1 MNVKKVRDLT
11 LVNLGLGRTMV
22 IACDSCGGVGMKAHD
37 VLQASPFITGKYTAR
52 VALLEVLCTGAEV
65 ICLTSTICNEM
76 NVTGKDMIEGI
87 KEEIKEAGI
96 NNVVLTG
103 STEENF
109 PTEVTGVG
117 ITAVGIIE
125 NEQLKVNTIK
135 KPALLVVL
143 GQPKVGREV
152 LESKPQDR
160 INYNLIKR
168 LLKETEVYE
177 IIPVGSRGIGY
188 EMQELARNNQLRLTI
203 NPAAKLDI
211 AKSGGPSTAVIAAIG
226 KEYFHQMHVDV
237 NMEVVGEV
245 CPE

>member
-1 MNVKKVRDLT
+1 MKKVRDLT
-11 LVNLGLGRTMV
+11 LVDLGQGRTMV

-37 VLQASPFITGKYTAR
+37 VLQVSPFITGKYTAR
-52 VALLEVLCTGAEV
+52 VALLEVMCTGAEV

-76 NVTGKDMIEGI
+76 DATGKDMIEGI
-87 KEEIKEAGI
+87 KEELKEAGI
-96 NNVVLTG
+96 SNVVLTG

-109 PTEVTGVG
+109 ATVVTGLG

-125 NEQLKVNTIK
+125 NKQLKVNNIK
-135 KPALLVVL
+135 KQALLVAL

-152 LESKPQDR
+152 LESRSQDR

-177 IIPVGSRGIGY
+177 IIPVGSRGIRY
-188 EMQELARNNQLRLTI
+188 EMQELARNNQLKLII
-203 NPAAKLDI
+203 NRDTKLDI

-226 KEYFHQMHVDV
+226 KEYFNRINVDV
-237 NMEVVGEV
+237 TMEVVGEV
-245 CPE
+245 WSN